1 MILGKRSKIR
11 GKEFC
16 IGALGSGQPLA
27 DYGVCK
33 TLFQAGKRVAKTAV
47 NLLHCGVPAQK
58 LFKPKSETQNSIQP
72 LSFSRNFPFPKL
84 SFKHHHIPFAGSGS
98 SHCANPLLRA
108 RRISVGSGKFDFAN
122 RLSGV
127 GEFAF
132 CGGSRRDIAMLRHL
146 RFPAVSPY
154 LPARGKSPE
163 CRAVAV
169 SHSEL
174 RISFHSAIKKYFQS
188 KIRALKLQNA
198 AVRLAAILLA
208 LPQVRIYFPP
218 SLKRPR
224 NGSRKARKGVFL
236 VCALPLRI
244 LFAPVSGFPIK
255 ITAS

>member
-1 MILGKRSKIR
+1 MGCRRKNFSNPNPKPKVQSNPFHFPAISRSQSCLSKIT
-11 GKEFC
+11 
-16 IGALGSGQPLA
+16 I
-27 DYGVCK
+27 
-33 TLFQAGKRVAKTAV
+33 
-47 NLLHCGVPAQK
+47 
-58 LFKPKSETQNSIQP
+58 
-72 LSFSRNFPFPKL
+72 
-84 SFKHHHIPFAGSGS
+84 IPFAGSGS
-98 SHCANPLLRA
+98 SHYANPLLRA

-122 RLSGV
+122 RLNGV

-163 CRAVAV
+163 CAALSRFPILN
-169 SHSEL
+169 SE
-174 RISFHSAIKKYFQS
+174 FHFIPRLKILPKQNPGIKTP
-188 KIRALKLQNA
+188 NA
-198 AVRLAAILLA
+198 AVRLAAILLG

-218 SLKRPR
+218 PLKRPR
-224 NGSRKARKGVFL
+224 NGNRKAREGVFL